1 MERGLFNGGE
11 GEGVGQ
17 KREGVNGRRWMRRGD
32 CRESGGVWV
41 VGGFN
46 GGFGDEEHD
55 TVRVVG
61 GGGEV
66 ELAEEGAKAFGSV

>member
-1 MERGLFNGGE
+1 
-11 GEGVGQ
+11 
-17 KREGVNGRRWMRRGD
+17 MRRGD

-66 ELAEEGAKAFGSV
+66 ELAEEGAKALGSV

>member
-1 MERGLFNGGE
+1 MERRLCNGGE

-17 KREGVNGRRWMRRGD
+17 KREGVDRSRWMGRGD
-32 CRESGGVWV
+32 CRESDGVWV

-66 ELAEEGAKAFGSV
+66 ELAEEGAKALGSV